1 MRSVSSVA
9 LGVALAL
16 GLASAS
22 AASAQ
27 APVAAAPELN
37 AQEREAI
44 FALSTA
50 LETRNY
56 AAATSALPVAQSA
69 ARSGYARYLASAL
82 QLRLGIETG
91 NIGLQSSAID
101 GMIGSGAVPEAELPQ
116 LYRNQ
121 AALMQSAGK
130 LDRAEASL
138 ERYVGLAPSDADA
151 VLALAQIKA
160 DRKKVAEA
168 LPLIGRAIAI
178 RKAAGQPVPE
188 SWYRRGA
195 NLAMMNQMA
204 PQALPF
210 VRELA
215 AAYPTQIN
223 WRDAVLAH
231 RDVVRTD
238 TEAAL
243 DTWRAA
249 RAAKALAGERDYL
262 QFAQALAAAGLH
274 AEAKSVLDEGVA
286 ARMISPSEG
295 TFKALIA
302 STTKAAAAGR
312 TGLGAKE
319 TAAMAAATGTAAAG
333 VADTMLASGD
343 YAKAATLYRAALA
356 KGAVDPNLVNTR
368 LGIALASAGQKAEA
382 EAALRAV
389 TGPRAE
395 IAALWLALLSR
406 RA

>member
-22 AASAQ
+22 GAQ
-27 APVAAAPELN
+27 APVAAAPELS
-37 AQEREAI
+37 AQEREALL
-44 FALSTA
+44 ALSTA
-50 LETRNY
+50 VETRNY
-56 AAATSALPVAQSA
+56 AAATGALSAAQGA

-91 NIGLQSSAID
+91 NLGLQSSAID
-101 GMIGSGAVPEAELPQ
+101 AMIGSGAAPATELPQ

-121 AALMQSAGK
+121 AALLQAAGK

-138 ERYVGLAPSDADA
+138 ERYVELAPSDAEA
-151 VLALAQIKA
+151 VLALAQVKT

-168 LPLIGRAIAI
+168 LPLIARAIGL

-195 NLAMMNQMA
+195 NLAMMNQAA

-215 AAYPTQIN
+215 AAYPTPIN
-223 WRDAVLAH
+223 WRDAALAH
-231 RDVVRTD
+231 RDLVKAD
-238 TEAAL
+238 SEATL
-243 DTWRAA
+243 DVWRAA

-262 QFAQALAAAGLH
+262 QFAQALEAAGH
-274 AEAKSVLDEGVA
+274 AAEAKSVLDEGVA
-286 ARMISPSEG
+286 ARMINPTEG
-295 TFKALIA
+295 AFKALIA
-302 STTKAAAAGR
+302 STAKAAAASR
-312 TGLGAKE
+312 TGLDARQ
-319 TAAMAAATGTAAAG
+319 TAALAAPTGIAAADVGDTFLAAG
-333 VADTMLASGD
+333 D
-343 YAKAATLYRAALA
+343 YPKAATLYRAALT
-356 KGAVDPNLVNTR
+356 KGTVDPNLVNTR

-382 EAALRAV
+382 EAALRSV

-395 IAALWLALLSR
+395 VAALWLALLAR